1 MISEQ
6 SEVLRKDLEWVA
18 SDTRLWSHERNRIA
32 KALDLIDERLKGA
45 SNGTPSIWLQF
56 VILVNNSMNL
66 DELDIQR
73 ECFLC
78 LGEIRQTIRQAM
90 SHDPIMGG
98 GVDGSEFRAQFSE
111 LLDHILMELTP
122 DPKGF
127 PRRNRRDRR
136 NQLKDST
143 IFQKMNKDP
152 SSTK

>member
-1 MISEQ
+1 M
-6 SEVLRKDLEWVA
+6 
-18 SDTRLWSHERNRIA
+18 
-32 KALDLIDERLKGA
+32 
-45 SNGTPSIWLQF
+45 
-56 VILVNNSMNL
+56 ILVNNSTNL

-122 DPKGF
+122 DPKG
-127 PRRNRRDRR
+127 
-136 NQLKDST
+136 LS
-143 IFQKMNKDP
+143 
-152 SSTK
+152 

>member
-45 SNGTPSIWLQF
+45 SNGTPSIWLQL

-111 LLDHILMELTP
+111 LLDHILMELTA
-122 DPKGF
+122 DPKG
-127 PRRNRRDRR
+127 
-136 NQLKDST
+136 LS
-143 IFQKMNKDP
+143 
-152 SSTK
+152 